1 MRTGSVI
8 DLPILDDGRRGS
20 EAKTTDDSALR
31 RLSSVVCR
39 HQAHE
44 ASETDYQTVFTQK
57 LKQLKRE
64 GNYRVFTELERP
76 RGQFPRTVWHSPSGR
91 REVVIWCSN
100 DYLCMGHSDVIRTAM
115 HEAIED
121 GATGAGGT
129 RNIGGTNHLHVQLEQ
144 TLARLHHKEAALTFT
159 SGYMANHTALS
170 VLGSLL
176 PGCVILSDAGNHNS
190 MIEGI
195 KRSGAEKIIFKHN
208 DLEDLEAK
216 LRALPRGQAKLIAF
230 ESVYSMNGNISPVRE
245 VIALAKRYGALTYL
259 DEVHAVGMYGPR
271 GGGIAQLQG
280 VEDEIDVIQGTL
292 GKAFGLV
299 GGYISGSAALVD
311 CVRSFGHGFIFSTA
325 LPPVIAA
332 GARASIEHL
341 MQSDVERV
349 AQQRHAALLKQA
361 LREAGIPTL
370 PSPSHIV
377 PVVIG
382 DAVKTKRVTDKLLQ
396 QYGLYV
402 QPINYPTVPR
412 GTERLRLTPGPRH
425 DAQLIGELVQA
436 LREVWQEFCASA

>member
-1 MRTGSVI
+1 MKTGAAGAI
-8 DLPILDDGRRGS
+8 KNYGDLSGG
-20 EAKTTDDSALR
+20 ALR
-31 RLSSVVCR
+31 T
-39 HQAHE
+39 QAN
-44 ASETDYQTVFTQK
+44 APVTAPPDRSACDYQTLFTEK
-57 LKQLKRE
+57 LDQLKHE

-76 RGQFPRTVWHSPSGR
+76 RGRFPHTLWHSPTGP

-100 DYLCMGHSDVIRTAM
+100 DYLCMGHSEVVRQAM
-115 HEAIED
+115 HTAIDE

-129 RNIGGTNHLHVQLEQ
+129 RNIGGTNHLHVQLEH
-144 TLARLHHKEAALTFT
+144 TLARLHRKQAALTFT
-159 SGYMANHTALS
+159 SGYIANHTALS

-176 PGCVILSDAGNHNS
+176 PGCVVLSDAGNHNS

-195 KRSGAEKIIFKHN
+195 RRSGAEKIIFKHN
-208 DLEDLEAK
+208 DLDDLEAK
-216 LRALPRGQAKLIAF
+216 LRMLPREQAKIIAF

-245 VIALAKRYGALTYL
+245 VVALAKRYGALTYL

-271 GGGIAQLQG
+271 GGGIAQLQN
-280 VEDEIDVIQGTL
+280 VEDAVDVIQGTL

-299 GGYISGSAALVD
+299 GGYIAGGAALVD

-332 GARASIEHL
+332 GAKASIEHL
-341 MQSDVERV
+341 MHSDEERV
-349 AQQRHAALLKQA
+349 AQQRHATMLKQA
-361 LREAGIPTL
+361 LREAGISVL

-382 DAVKTKRVTDKLLQ
+382 DAVKTKHVCDKLLRE
-396 QYGLYV
+396 YGIYV

-412 GTERLRLTPGPRH
+412 GTERLRLTPGPKH

-436 LREVWQEFCASA
+436 LREVWKAFGLARGRRVEKVM